1 MPEVA
6 EDPDVFEQAKV
17 FIYYDSP
24 YLLWS
29 YFFEASTRLS
39 PNSENWVSY
48 LVHWGQ
54 RFVYGQSEIPRMS
67 RGKYFFSDFEKELQ
81 ANKIQHDEA
90 VIHGSV
96 ENKLKQWRY
105 LMYKLRFVNLL
116 LSNYVV
122 NRNPM

>member
-17 FIYYDSP
+17 FYDSP

-29 YFFEASTRLS
+29 DFFEASTRLS
-39 PNSENWVSY
+39 PNSENWVSH
-48 LVHWGQ
+48 LVHWVQ
-54 RFVYGQSEIPRMS
+54 RFVYGQSEILSMS
-67 RGKYFFSDFEKELQ
+67 RGKYFFSNFEKELQ
-81 ANKIQHDEA
+81 ANKIQHDDA
-90 VIHGSV
+90 IVHGSV
-96 ENKLKQWRY
+96 ENKQKQWRY
-105 LMYKLRFVNLL
+105 LMYKLGFVNIL